1 MEGAC
6 LGPRYQQS
14 EIRRHLDELGAR
26 YTSYEGDEPALLARV
41 ADEIA
46 AGKVVGW
53 FCGRME
59 YGPRALGSRSI
70 VGDPR
75 SPGMQAK
82 MNLKIKFRE
91 SFRPFAP
98 SVLRERAHEYF
109 GMKDGDASPYMLLV
123 APVREERRKKL
134 SDAEAA
140 EQKAPDLRKRVNV
153 VRSDIPAVTHVDY
166 SARVQTVDGRN
177 ARYYKLLRRFE
188 EKTGCGVVVNTS
200 FNIRGE
206 PIVESPDDA
215 FRCFMGTEMDVLVL
229 EDAVL
234 AKAEQPAQIAGPPG
248 DADAYRNK
256 YELD

>member
-1 MEGAC
+1 AGGVALNCVANGKLLRDGPFERIWIQPAAGDAGGALGIALLIWHQLLGKPRAPKAEDAMEGAC

-82 MNLKIKFRE
+82 MN
-91 SFRPFAP
+91 
-98 SVLRERAHEYF
+98 
-109 GMKDGDASPYMLLV
+109 
-123 APVREERRKKL
+123 
-134 SDAEAA
+134 
-140 EQKAPDLRKRVNV
+140 
-153 VRSDIPAVTHVDY
+153 
-166 SARVQTVDGRN
+166 
-177 ARYYKLLRRFE
+177 
-188 EKTGCGVVVNTS
+188 
-200 FNIRGE
+200 
-206 PIVESPDDA
+206 
-215 FRCFMGTEMDVLVL
+215 
-229 EDAVL
+229 
-234 AKAEQPAQIAGPPG
+234 
-248 DADAYRNK
+248 
-256 YELD
+256 